1 MTGASASSMR
11 LLTVVIGLF
20 KRRDASCSPSG
31 AALSAAVHRRMQGR
45 LAATGRRVSGDGMVA
60 EGMRRFQVGA
70 RPGGAAGLGWGA
82 GRRAGLACPGGAVAS
97 AESRCRARSAPAW
110 LKFATTSRGSGAHG
124 ACSGC
129 VGRSVRFSG
138 IAGSAAL
145 SPRARRSPVCPARS
159 RVPGPPMHGSSSLAK
174 EEKVEFDGEVV
185 EALPNAM
192 FRVQLDNGH
201 EVLAHVAGK
210 MRRYRIRILPGDRVR
225 VEVSPY
231 DLSRGRIV
239 YRHR

>member
-82 GRRAGLACPGGAVAS
+82 GRRAGLACPGGAVAN
-97 AESRCRARSAPAW
+97 AEMPLPRAIRARLVEVRYHVQGFRRPRR
-110 LKFATTSRGSGAHG
+110 LLRVRGAIRPLLGDRGKRGTLAEGAKV
-124 ACSGC
+124 AC
-129 VGRSVRFSG
+129 
-138 IAGSAAL
+138 
-145 SPRARRSPVCPARS
+145 
-159 RVPGPPMHGSSSLAK
+159 VPG
-174 EEKVEFDGEVV
+174 E
-185 EALPNAM
+185 
-192 FRVQLDNGH
+192 
-201 EVLAHVAGK
+201 VAG
-210 MRRYRIRILPGDRVR
+210 PGATDARV
-225 VEVSPY
+225 
-231 DLSRGRIV
+231 I
-239 YRHR
+239 